1 VAEAEPVGLEV
12 RPRDGVDRDFEEF
25 FDGVWPRARAMGVR
39 MGLGREE
46 AEDVALDGLAAAYDR
61 WGRVRDLAYRDAWV
75 FKVTANLA
83 LRRLKK
89 RRRPVL
95 APVAWAS
102 SSSSPEDEVT
112 SRLALQGVVA
122 GLPRRQRQVLALR
135 YLADLPEEDVAR
147 VLGIN
152 IGSVKQHASRG
163 RAALRATGSG
173 LDQGGDDGR

>member
-12 RPRDGVDRDFEEF
+12 RPRESGTDREFEEF

-46 AEDVALDGLAAAYDR
+46 AEDVALDALAVAYDR
-61 WGRVRDLAYRDAWV
+61 WGRVRDLGYRDAWL
-75 FKVTANLA
+75 FKVNANLA

-95 APVAWAS
+95 APVAWT

-122 GLPRRQRQVLALR
+122 GLPRRQRQVLVLR

-147 VLGIN
+147 ALGIN
-152 IGSVKQHASRG
+152 IGSVKTHASRG
-163 RAALRATGSG
+163 RATLRDTVSG
-173 LDQGGDDGR
+173 LDLGACDVR